1 MLERGYTEGQHTTR
15 WRSIALAL
23 VITIAGFLA
32 ANALLGRYLDRN
44 GPNLGYRYVAYK
56 WALLGESEPVD
67 WLVLGD
73 STVNQ
78 GFDPRH
84 LEEQTGLRG
93 LNLGT
98 IGNFG
103 TIDDLWMLEEY
114 LERHGPP
121 KAVVVVH
128 TYDVWIR
135 RFHRPFLGRIP
146 RARPLTRE
154 TKRAF
159 KIKRKDRREIAIN
172 RYMRLY
178 AERRSLRK
186 SLKFAYLDA
195 TRSEE
200 EMAALRV
207 SDRDLPL
214 RDPVMTETGYVEM
227 CGAIPEVVRR
237 DYRGHV
243 KHVSS
248 QKFELSGDNRRALE
262 AMMRLAD
269 ERGFELYIAPGPL
282 YEHLPKKRAFKRYYA
297 SLQATLRELANQ
309 HPRAHFIEGLK
320 TFPEEQMQNADHIT
334 CDAAPIYTDWL
345 TEQVKATQ
353 PASGAQP

>member
-32 ANALLGRYLDRN
+32 ANALLGRYLDKN

-56 WALLGESEPVD
+56 WELLGDSQPVD

-84 LEEQTGLRG
+84 LQRQTGLSA

-114 LERHGPP
+114 LDRHGPP

-146 RARPLTRE
+146 RTRPLTRE
-154 TKRAF
+154 TNRAF
-159 KIKRKDRREIAIN
+159 KIRRKDRREIAIN
-172 RYMRLY
+172 RFARLY

-186 SLKFAYLDA
+186 SIKFAYLNA

-200 EMAALRV
+200 EMSALRV

-214 RDPVMTETGYVEM
+214 KDPVMTASGYVEM

-243 KHVSS
+243 KHVNK
-248 QKFELSGDNRRALE
+248 QQFQLSGDNRRALK

-269 ERGFELYIAPGPL
+269 ERGFDLYIASGPL
-282 YEHLPKKRAFKRYYA
+282 YEQLAKKRAFRRYFGE
-297 SLQATLRELANQ
+297 LQTTLRELAGE
-309 HPRAHFIEGLK
+309 HARVHVLDRLK

-334 CDAAPIYTDWL
+334 CDAAPVYTDWL
-345 TEQVKATQ
+345 IEQVN
-353 PASGAQP
+353 SAQPDAPAKP